1 GAPSPGASLALMLA
15 YLGLP
20 WMRAAPAFGVVIG
33 AVVLVPSLAALALR
47 GGPSSTRSEQTAT
60 ALVVFSLVTA
70 VMAGLARTADMTP
83 ALMPLRYAVFLI
95 PLHVGLWVLA
105 LPYLRRAWTARP
117 GLANLSTIGL
127 AVALLGHQAIMAVFA
142 VRTADANLRVIADF
156 REGRR
161 TPIMTATIHP
171 DLAKAQAIS
180 DDLKRRGLYQ
190 TELRRDPPS

>member
-1 GAPSPGASLALMLA
+1 MLA

-20 WMRAAPAFGVVIG
+20 WMRAAPRLGILIG
-33 AVVLVPSLAALALR
+33 AVVLAPSLIVLVLR
-47 GGPSSTRSEQTAT
+47 GGSRNPRSEQAAI
-60 ALVVFSLVTA
+60 ALIVFSLVTA
-70 VMAGLARTADMTP
+70 AMAGLARTGEMTP
-83 ALMPLRYAVFLI
+83 VLMPLRYAVFLI

-105 LPYLRRAWTARP
+105 LPYVRRAWAARP
-117 GLANLSTIGL
+117 GMANLATIAL
-127 AVALLGHQAIMAVFA
+127 AIGLLGHQAVMGVFA

-190 TELRRDPPS
+190 TELRRDPPP